1 MDLRGFILI
10 SPELSDDVIWEHYRG
25 LWQVEESF
33 RINKHDLRIRP
44 VYHWTPQR
52 IKAHIA
58 IAFMAFV
65 CVRYLEYRIS
75 VQTKRLS
82 PRAIREALM
91 QVQASIIQDTQ
102 TGKTY
107 LLPSS
112 ISPEAKEIYRVLG
125 IKMATTVQ
133 TLKM

>member
-1 MDLRGFILI
+1 
-10 SPELSDDVIWEHYRG
+10 
-25 LWQVEESF
+25 
-33 RINKHDLRIRP
+33 
-44 VYHWTPQR
+44 
-52 IKAHIA
+52 
-58 IAFMAFV
+58 MAFV

-125 IKMATTVQ
+125 IKNGNNCANSKNVVPYLKIG
-133 TLKM
+133 TLKNRAFLSKALELGTEQRVYYFLKLTYFQKF